1 MRAFDFDLKSLQVFV
16 IAAQTGSMTE
26 AAKRLGLTQSSVSQ
40 TLSMLENNLKVEL
53 LDRSIRPLG
62 LTIAGRYFFDQ
73 SSHLL
78 SQAEQTQKVFTQG
91 TFEQL
96 HLVRIAMVD
105 SLATSLGKPLIEVVK
120 RRTENWSLTTGRSHM
135 HADALVSRQ
144 VDIIISDDA
153 LEDSDDLCRYPILSE
168 PFVLVA
174 PLSFRC
180 DHEEVS
186 SINDINRLLQK
197 LDFVRYTNDSLI
209 GTSIERY
216 LRRIGIE
223 PAMRLQ
229 LDNTFAVLSMVASGL
244 GWTITTPLC
253 LYQSGIPLAQVR
265 CQQLPA
271 NDGFKRRLTLV
282 TRRHEL
288 SDLAEQMARDS
299 CQIMTQCFLP
309 ELAKDLPWLVSAID
323 IG

>member
-26 AAKRLGLTQSSVSQ
+26 TARRLGLTQSSVSQ
-40 TLSMLENNLKVEL
+40 TLSMLEKNLKVEL
-53 LDRSIRPLG
+53 LDRSVRPLG

-91 TFEQL
+91 AFEQL

-105 SLATSLGKPLIEVVK
+105 SLATSLGKPLIEAVK
-120 RRTENWSLTTGRSHM
+120 KRTENWTLSTGRSHM
-135 HADALVSRQ
+135 HADALMSRQ

-153 LEDSDDLCRYPILSE
+153 LEDSDDLSRYPILSE
-168 PFVLVA
+168 PFVLVS
-174 PLSFRC
+174 PLNVDREHKGG
-180 DHEEVS
+180 DPVS
-186 SINDINRLLQK
+186 DIHGLHQE
-197 LDFVRYTNDSLI
+197 LDFVRYTHDSLI

-216 LRRIGIE
+216 LRRLGIK

-253 LYQSGIPLAQVR
+253 LYQSGIPLAQVK
-265 CQQLPA
+265 CQPLPA
-271 NDGFKRRLTLV
+271 NYGFKRRLTLV

-299 CQIMTQCFLP
+299 CEIMSECFLP
-309 ELAKDLPWLVSAID
+309 ELEKDLPWLVADID